1 MNIVITGGSR
11 GIGKAIAEKFNKA
24 GNTLLLCSRNINLL
38 ELAASELQQK
48 NAASIKIFAADLSQT
63 EEVLKF
69 ANFCLE
75 QGTPDILVNNA
86 GLFISGKVHNEAD
99 GQLERM
105 LNINLFSAYH
115 LTRAVLPA
123 MIKNRSGHIF
133 NICSVASLQ
142 PYNEGGSYSISK
154 YALKGFSENLR
165 YELREKG
172 IKVTAVYPGAVM
184 TESWTGF
191 DNSQNRIME
200 VSDIAEMIYTA
211 SKLSA
216 QAVVENMVIR
226 PQLGE
231 L

>member
-1 MNIVITGGSR
+1 MKIIITGASR
-11 GIGKAIAEKFNKA
+11 GIGKAIAEKFNEK

-38 ELAASELQQK
+38 ELAAGELRQK
-48 NAASIKIFAADLSQT
+48 NTATIKIFAADLSQPA
-63 EEVLKF
+63 EVLKF
-69 ANFCLE
+69 AEFCL
-75 QGTPDILVNNA
+75 QDGAPDLLINNA
-86 GLFISGKVHNEAD
+86 GLFISGKVYNEAD

-115 LTRAVLPA
+115 LTRAVLPD

-142 PYNEGGSYSISK
+142 PYYEGGSYSISK

-165 YELREKG
+165 QELKGKG

-184 TESWTGF
+184 TESWSGF

-200 VSDIAEMIYTA
+200 ASDISEMIYSS
-211 SKLSA
+211 SKLSS
-216 QAVVENMVIR
+216 QAVVEDIVIR
-226 PQLGE
+226 PQLGD